1 MGSVRVYQKKQL
13 RLDLLNFKQRQM
25 YELGSVGVAT
35 VKERLAASQGPED
48 IAAKP
53 LRKGYAIWKTKQGK
67 GNRRNLTLSGDM
79 LRNFEVRTVSEKRAK
94 ASLTTR
100 KNRIKGW
107 ANQHIEAWT
116 VFSPKNAAAV
126 VKAAQKVLE
135 AMKPRLLVERFLG
148 GRQR

>member
-25 YELGSVGVAT
+25 YELGSVGVST

-48 IAAKP
+48 SPAKP

-67 GNRRNLTLSGDM
+67 GNRRNLALSGDM

-100 KNRIKGW
+100 
-107 ANQHIEAWT
+107 NQHIEAWT